1 MPYKLPIAVVA
12 ALRTGE
18 IQTVGRGPM
27 AAADLPANWPARFLA
42 LSAELTGFSEL
53 ELAATGVASIYLGFL
68 SQQFDDVTAEL
79 IAGWEAIVREVAPG
93 GRADALQARVLSDAK
108 LGPFARNVLA
118 LWYTATWT
126 KMPAEWSRQFGDHRD
141 TTEVFGA
148 AYPEGLE
155 WRAGG
160 LHPQGAKP
168 TGYGSWAARPRR
180 VR

>member
-1 MPYKLPIAVVA
+1 MPYKLPIAVAA
-12 ALRTGE
+12 ALPAGEAQTG
-18 IQTVGRGPM
+18 GRAPM
-27 AAADLPANWPARFLA
+27 APAHLPADWPEAFLA

-53 ELAATGVASIYLGFL
+53 ELTATGVAPIYLGFL
-68 SQQFDDVTAEL
+68 SQQFDDVTAEV
-79 IAGWEAIVREVAPG
+79 IAAWEAIVREVAPV
-93 GRADALQARVLSDAK
+93 GRADALRARVLSDAK

-126 KMPAEWSRQFGDHRD
+126 KMPAEWSGQYGDHHD

-168 TGYGSWAARPRR
+168 TGYGSWALRPRR